1 MIVWSSPIFG
11 ETIHAQRR
19 YQEAI
24 EERAR
29 RLEAERNER
38 ARLAAQ
44 EERSRIFRELH
55 DIWAHTIR
63 PTSCRDGHFLA
74 LRAPRTI
81 RGTRHIRSGGDPW
94 I

>member
-63 PTSCRDGHFLA
+63 PTSCRRTLPCSPCASYH
-74 LRAPRTI
+74 PRDTPHTI
-81 RGTRHIRSGGDPW
+81 GR
-94 I
+94 